1 MKQVKDL
8 ERLDKVLSNNG
19 FGTRKEVRHLIR
31 SKVVSVNGEIVTDFD
46 AHIHVN
52 SDLLEVSGAP
62 VDIKANIYLLMNK
75 PAGYVC
81 STRGGM
87 HPIVYDLLKP
97 EHHRKFMGGEVST
110 IGRLDVDTE
119 GFLIFTSDGDLNH
132 RLTSPKW
139 NIPKTYLVYLRDSVS
154 EKEKISYKE
163 RLAKG
168 MHIEADGK
176 DEAQDCKPAE
186 LEWKNP
192 CDYEKAGGVEKIEA
206 CCELTVTEGKF
217 HEVKRLF
224 SALGNEVVYLKRLRM
239 NNLYL
244 DPTLKLGEY
253 RELTDEE
260 LSLLDVGE

>member
-31 SKVVSVNGEIVTDFD
+31 SKVVSVNGEVITDFD

-52 SDLLEVSGAP
+52 SDKLEVSGAP
-62 VDIKANIYLLMNK
+62 VDIKANIYLIMNK
-75 PAGYVC
+75 PQGYVC

-87 HPIVYDLLKP
+87 HAIVYDLLNP
-97 EHHRKFMGGEVST
+97 EHHRKFMGGDVST

-119 GFLIFTSDGDLNH
+119 GLLIFTSDGDLNH
-132 RLTSPKW
+132 RITSPKW
-139 NIPKTYLVYLRDSVS
+139 NIPKTYLVYLRDAVS
-154 EKEKISYKE
+154 EEQKKTYIEK
-163 RLAKG
+163 LAAG

-176 DEAQDCKPAE
+176 DEAADCKPAE

-192 CDYEKAGGVEKIEA
+192 QDYEPRGENAEIQA
-206 CCELTVTEGKF
+206 CGELTVTEGKF

-224 SALGNEVVYLKRLRM
+224 AALGNEVVYLKRLRM

-244 DPTLKLGEY
+244 DPTLKPGEY
-253 RELTDEE
+253 RELTDDE
-260 LSLLDVGE
+260 LRLLDVGE